1 MDRDGQG
8 LIGMDRDG
16 QGNIQIMMN
25 ASKVRLKSMIESEK
39 YGYSTTISR
48 D

>member
-1 MDRDGQG
+1 MDRE
-8 LIGMDRDG
+8 IY
-16 QGNIQIMMN
+16 GNIKIMMN

-39 YGYSTTISR
+39 YGYSTTICR